1 MRGLR
6 RPHFLR
12 KISPITN
19 PQDDRVLSDGWN
31 RRNATCHN
39 AFVFLSSKF
48 NNRHFDRS
56 NSRSWRVAESRNLL
70 LYLDRCSATM
80 LVFALQLFLEQ
91 STTSLRSAK
100 GFTKRINS
108 PVSQGASFSGGY
120 PLDAFFA
127 RPSFAATF
135 HFAKSISSTSRQP
148 SEDVLNLIISSPH
161 NFAPPASSLNRKR

>member
-56 NSRSWRVAESRNLL
+56 NSRSLRVAESRNLL

-80 LVFALQLFLEQ
+80 LVFALQLFLE
-91 STTSLRSAK
+91 
-100 GFTKRINS
+100 
-108 PVSQGASFSGGY
+108 QGASFSGGY